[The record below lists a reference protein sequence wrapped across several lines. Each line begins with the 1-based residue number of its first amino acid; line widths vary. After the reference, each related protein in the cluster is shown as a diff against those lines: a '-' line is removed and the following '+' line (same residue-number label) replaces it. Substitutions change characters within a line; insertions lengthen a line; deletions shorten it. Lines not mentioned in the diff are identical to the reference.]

1 MSKAHNPV
9 GQSLMIS
16 LATLSLSLV
25 AFVAAAPEISGLGE
39 GWTAAAQNTNS
50 PQTPSAQRRP
60 LPKPPSGPRGFEKYA
75 GSDTSARQ
83 IAGGATRETVNPRR
97 PVAPLEGRA
106 YEATP
111 FMAWEIA
118 PGSKTYHFVLYD
130 GDFDKD
136 HAAPIVY
143 QTNVTATE
151 LMYPK
156 DAPELK
162 PDKLYSWRVSTP
174 TATGKEDGGVVA
186 RFVILSG
193 KDAAEIKQALTTAG
207 LSMPK
212 TPADRLDQ
220 ARVFENYGV
229 WYDALRIA
237 SQLAENPD
245 DKEALKFYE
254 DLLEKLEKK
263 E

>member
-1 MSKAHNPV
+1 MSRVHNPV

-75 GSDTSARQ
+75 GSDSSARQ

-106 YEATP
+106 YDAAP
-111 FMAWEIA
+111 FLAWEYA

-130 GDFDKD
+130 GDFDKGG
-136 HAAPIVY
+136 AVPIVY
-143 QTNVTATE
+143 QTDVAATE
-151 LMYPK
+151 LIYPK
-156 DAPELK
+156 DAPRLA
-162 PDKLYSWRVSTP
+162 PGKLYSWRVSTP
-174 TATGKEDGGVVA
+174 TATGKEDGVVA

-193 KDAAEIKQALTTAG
+193 PEAAELKQALTTAG

-220 ARVFENYGV
+220 ARVFENFGV

-237 SQLAENPD
+237 SELAENPN
-245 DKEALKFYE
+245 DKEALAYYE
-254 DLLEKLEKK
+254 ALLEKLEKQ

>member
-1 MSKAHNPV
+1 MSRVHNPV

-75 GSDTSARQ
+75 GSDSSARQ

-106 YEATP
+106 YDAAP
-111 FMAWEIA
+111 FLAWEYA

-136 HAAPIVY
+136 HAVPIVY
-143 QTNVTATE
+143 QTDVAATE
-151 LMYPK
+151 LIYPK
-156 DAPELK
+156 DAPRLA
-162 PDKLYSWRVSTP
+162 PGKLYSWRVSTP
-174 TATGKEDGGVVA
+174 TATGKGWSRRQIRYPVRSGGCG
-186 RFVILSG
+186 S
-193 KDAAEIKQALTTAG
+193 QASPDNG
-207 LSMPK
+207 
-212 TPADRLDQ
+212 
-220 ARVFENYGV
+220 
-229 WYDALRIA
+229 RIVHAQDTGRPPGPGA
-237 SQLAENPD
+237 SL
-245 DKEALKFYE
+245 
-254 DLLEKLEKK
+254 
-263 E
+263 

>member
-1 MSKAHNPV
+1 MSRVHNPV
-9 GQSLMIS
+9 HQSLMIS

-25 AFVAAAPEISGLGE
+25 LFVAAPAEILGLGK

-50 PQTPSAQRRP
+50 SQTASRQRRP
-60 LPKPPSGPRGFEKYA
+60 LPKPPSGPRGFEKYV

-83 IAGGATRETVNPRR
+83 IAGGATRETINPRR

-106 YEATP
+106 YDARP

-136 HAAPIVY
+136 HAASIVY
-143 QTNVTATE
+143 QTDVMATE
-151 LMYPK
+151 LIYPK
-156 DAPELK
+156 DAPRLT
-162 PDKLYSWRVSTP
+162 PGKLYSWRVSTP
-174 TATGKEDGGVVA
+174 TPTGKEDGVVA

-193 KDAAEIKQALTTAG
+193 PEAAEVKQALTMAG
-207 LSMPK
+207 LSKPK

-237 SQLAENPD
+237 GELAGNPN
-245 DKEALKFYE
+245 DKEALAYYE
-254 DLLEKLEKK
+254 ALLDKLEN
-263 E
+263 